1 MAFNI
6 RCKTEFSTVILGKLY
21 YLTVQIKERKWSLGR
36 KKHGLKYGSVQNMEV
51 RILGSHL

>member
-36 KKHGLKYGSVQNMEV
+36 KKHGLKYGRVQNMEV